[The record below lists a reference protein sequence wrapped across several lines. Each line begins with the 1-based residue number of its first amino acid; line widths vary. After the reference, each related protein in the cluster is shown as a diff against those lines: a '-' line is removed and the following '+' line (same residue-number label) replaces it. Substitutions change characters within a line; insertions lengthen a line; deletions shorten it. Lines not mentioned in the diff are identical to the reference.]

1 MKSTL
6 MIFPKL
12 NNSIISKKLLFIPL
26 GLIVSF
32 CAPKKEITDNDK
44 TAVEAKKINLSDS
57 NCPEDGICS
66 IEVIKNKSIVVKT
79 DDFGSNYYLLEDN
92 ENTSVIYYKYD
103 RNFEKDLQD
112 AYYKEEIAF
121 EVSND
126 VNQLNLTDEELQDTK
141 MLYGRLCFCKG
152 QTGFFKVTKGTLKY
166 TKKGNEIAVDLDF
179 ENKKVPQ
186 IIKKI
191 KATIMSCPKKG

>member
-1 MKSTL
+1 
-6 MIFPKL
+6 MIFQKL

-32 CAPKKEITDNDK
+32 CAPKKEITENDK
-44 TAVEAKKINLSDS
+44 TAVEAKKINPSDS

-191 KATIMSCPKKG
+191 KATIK

>member
-1 MKSTL
+1 

>member
-1 MKSTL
+1 

-32 CAPKKEITDNDK
+32 CAPKKEITENDK
-44 TAVEAKKINLSDS
+44 TAIEAKKINPSDS

-103 RNFEKDLQD
+103 RSFEKELQD

-121 EVSND
+121 EVSNE
-126 VNQLNLTDEELQDTK
+126 VNQLNLTDEELQNTK

-166 TKKGNEIAVDLDF
+166 TKKGNEIAIDLDF
-179 ENKKVPQ
+179 ENQKVPQ

-191 KATIMSCPKKG
+191 KTIIK

>member
-1 MKSTL
+1 MKANLIT
-6 MIFPKL
+6 FPKL
-12 NNSIISKKLLFIPL
+12 NNSILSKKLLFIPL
-26 GLIVSF
+26 GLVVTF
-32 CAPKKEITDNDK
+32 CAPKKEISDKNK
-44 TAVEAKKINLSDS
+44 TAIEAKKINLSDS

-66 IEVIKNKSIVVKT
+66 IEIIKNKSILVKT

-103 RNFEKDLQD
+103 RNFEKYLQD

-121 EVSND
+121 EVSNEA
-126 VNQLNLTDEELQDTK
+126 NQLNLTDEALQDTK

-152 QTGFFKVTKGTLKY
+152 QTGFYKITKGALKY
-166 TKKGNEIAVDLDF
+166 TKKGNEIAIDLDF
-179 ENKKVPQ
+179 ENQKVPQ

-191 KATIMSCPKKG
+191 KTTIK

>member
-1 MKSTL
+1 

-12 NNSIISKKLLFIPL
+12 NNSTISKKLLFIPL
-26 GLIVSF
+26 GIIVSF
-32 CAPKKEITDNDK
+32 CAPKKEITNNDK
-44 TAVEAKKINLSDS
+44 TAGEVKKINLSDS

-79 DDFGSNYYLLEDN
+79 DDFGSNYYLLEDH

-126 VNQLNLTDEELQDTK
+126 VNQLNLTDEELQGTK

-179 ENKKVPQ
+179 ENQKGPQ
-186 IIKKI
+186 IIKKVKTII
-191 KATIMSCPKKG
+191 K